1 MPQLSSDTLKA
12 IFNRE
17 DWQHRAACNDTDPTI
32 FHLADGIGRYRR
44 NRANIKAAKQICA
57 TCPVI
62 GECADFAQRTQDRHA
77 ILAGLTPA
85 ERHDSRRRARSA

>member
-1 MPQLSSDTLKA
+1 MPKLAALKEV
-12 IFNRE
+12 FNRE

-32 FHLADGIGRYRR
+32 FHLREGNGHYLA

-62 GECADFAQRTQDRHA
+62 NECADFAQRVGDEHA

-85 ERHDSRRRARSA
+85 ERHDARRRARSA